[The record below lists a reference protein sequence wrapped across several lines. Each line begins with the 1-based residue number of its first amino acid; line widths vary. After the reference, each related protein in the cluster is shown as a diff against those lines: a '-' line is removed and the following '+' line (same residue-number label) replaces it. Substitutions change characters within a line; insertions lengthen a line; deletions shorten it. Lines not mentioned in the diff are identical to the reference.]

1 MTYKLNIG
9 NILSWIFGVIV
20 FAIGIVNTFWGNDTA
35 FGIFILL
42 ISLVYFLP
50 VNELLKE
57 ITGFSI
63 PKMGLI
69 KIGLGLF
76 VIWASLGVGELFDKI
91 EMMLKSFN

>member
-9 NILSWIFGVIV
+9 NIISWIFGVIV

-50 VNELLKE
+50 VNELLKKL
-57 ITGFSI
+57 TGYTI

-69 KIGLGLF
+69 KTGLAFF

-91 EMMLKSFN
+91 EMMMKSL

>member
-9 NILSWIFGVIV
+9 TIFSWIFGVIV

-35 FGIFILL
+35 FGIFILIL
-42 ISLVYFLP
+42 SFVYFLP
-50 VNELLKE
+50 VNELLKK

-69 KIGLGLF
+69 KIGLGFF

-91 EMMLKSFN
+91 ELMLKSF